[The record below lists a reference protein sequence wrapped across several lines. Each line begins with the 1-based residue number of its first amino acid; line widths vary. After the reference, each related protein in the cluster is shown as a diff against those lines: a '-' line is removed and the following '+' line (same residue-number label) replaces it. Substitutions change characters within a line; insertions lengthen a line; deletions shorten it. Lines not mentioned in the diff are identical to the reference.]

1 MRLII
6 ILLVLYYCLLS
17 SNPYTNK
24 HTKVF
29 ALKYIPKEYTPSY
42 KLISKVDDLYEI
54 NYPCIL
60 KPDVCSGNNHEV
72 KKIYSV
78 KEAKEYFYLIKDASP
93 LIIAQKI
100 HNGPYEVGVLYERH
114 PFQKNGKI
122 ISIVQKQL
130 DKKWKPLRCRLD
142 GIKDPNFTHCNNRNE
157 WITDE
162 LNEKID
168 KISKGIPNFY
178 VGRYDIRFSDIEK
191 FKKGEDI
198 KVLELNGTMGYDLR
212 ATLIPKL
219 SFRYI
224 FLCLRFILV
233 RLLVGMEN
241 VLLLNAVNP
250 FSLIINQIK
259 RFTKIRQCSNY
270 HIFRPSEL

>member
-1 MRLII
+1 MTSNAF
-6 ILLVLYYCLLS
+6 S
-17 SNPYTNK
+17 SNQFSTALRFYPISESDFYTS
-24 HTKVF
+24 
-29 ALKYIPKEYTPSY
+29 LSY
-42 KLISKVDDLYEI
+42 ENSY
-54 NYPCIL
+54 
-60 KPDVCSGNNHEV
+60 
-72 KKIYSV
+72 
-78 KEAKEYFYLIKDASP
+78 
-93 LIIAQKI
+93 
-100 HNGPYEVGVLYERH
+100 
-114 PFQKNGKI
+114 
-122 ISIVQKQL
+122 
-130 DKKWKPLRCRLD
+130 D

-157 WITDE
+157 WITHE
-162 LNEKID
+162 FNEKID

-224 FLCLRFILV
+224 CLCLRFILV